1 MNWGYKILAVY
12 GIFVAGILFMVFKS
26 SQQNF
31 DLVTE
36 DYYAKEL
43 KFQQQIDATGRTRA
57 LSEPVK
63 TEVKE
68 HQLLVHFP
76 KDLAGEKIE
85 GQLQLYYA
93 ADKAKDIVKDFT
105 AVDNSAAM
113 ALPAAGKGQYELHLK
128 WTAGGVSYYYEE
140 KIFL

>member
-12 GIFVAGILFMVFKS
+12 GLFVAGIMFMVFKS
-26 SQQNF
+26 SNQKF

-43 KFQQQIDATGRTRA
+43 KFQQQIDATARTSA

-63 TEVKE
+63 TTVKDN
-68 HQLLVHFP
+68 QLLVQFP
-76 KDLAGEKIE
+76 KDLAGKQIK
-85 GQLQLYYA
+85 GQIQLYYA
-93 ADKAKDIVKDFT
+93 ADKSKDVVNDFT
-105 AVDNSAAM
+105 AESNTAVMKIPVAN
-113 ALPAAGKGQYELHLK
+113 KGQHELHLQ
-128 WTAGGVSYYYEE
+128 WTADGVSYYYEE

>member
-43 KFQQQIDATGRTRA
+43 KYQQQIDATGRTSA

-63 TEVKE
+63 TEVKDN
-68 HQLLVHFP
+68 QLVVHFP
-76 KDLAGEKIE
+76 KDLAGKKIE

-93 ADKAKDIVKDFT
+93 ADKAKDVVKDFN
-105 AVDNSAAM
+105 AVDNM
-113 ALPAAGKGQYELHLK
+113 AVMTLPASNKGQHALHIK
-128 WTAGGVSYYYEE
+128 WTVDGQSYYYEE